1 MTSGKNRRKPL
12 GSKLV
17 KDILELISKDWSLK
31 KQSVENKTLVPLGKT
46 LFRGWKG
53 NYRLG
58 ENVCKPHVWQKY
70 LQYSNTS
77 QNLTVENNSIRI
89 WAKHTKDI
97 SWEIINKWKINSC
110 KHVQALASKE
120 M

>member
-1 MTSGKNRRKPL
+1 M
-12 GSKLV
+12 
-17 KDILELISKDWSLK
+17 ISKDWSVK
-31 KQSVENKTLVPLGKT
+31 GQSVENKTLAPLGKT
-46 LFRGWKG
+46 LLRGWKG

-70 LQYSNTS
+70 LQCTHTS
-77 QNLTVENNSIRI
+77 QNLTIEKNSIRK

-97 SWEIINKWKINSC
+97 SWEIIHKWQINSC
-110 KHVQALASKE
+110 KDAEALVSKK